1 MIIYQFLYQSK
12 MFIMIELTFLSELML
27 IRQANKKA
35 QTNKGFKFQSNVC
48 NGCHDVLIMPVIF

>member
-1 MIIYQFLYQSK
+1 
-12 MFIMIELTFLSELML
+12 ML